1 MSVFSYPG
9 HGARFKEC
17 RWASAL
23 HSRDSSKFNQLRS
36 LDVRACNLPAIGT
49 YKSLGFEVQQKSAR
63 SCSPP
68 SFTPKITESHPNEA
82 AASPLS
88 PPVRV
93 REPHIH
99 MALEVRCT

>member
-1 MSVFSYPG
+1 MSVFNYPG
-9 HGARFKEC
+9 NGAGLKEC

-23 HSRDSSKFNQLRS
+23 HSRDSSKFKQLRS

-68 SFTPKITESHPNEA
+68 SFTPKITESHPNEV
-82 AASPLS
+82 SFCSRKFMTHPNFFRMCS
-88 PPVRV
+88 FVPR
-93 REPHIH
+93 R
-99 MALEVRCT
+99 